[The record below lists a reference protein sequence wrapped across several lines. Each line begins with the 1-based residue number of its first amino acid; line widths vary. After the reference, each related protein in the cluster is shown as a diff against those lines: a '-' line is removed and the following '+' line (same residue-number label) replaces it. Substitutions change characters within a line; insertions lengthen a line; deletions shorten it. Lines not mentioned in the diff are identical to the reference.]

1 MKLQKQLSRRVGN
14 KEYAKWVIAIPP
26 KQVKALGWNEG
37 QSLEGEVTDQKLVIK
52 KVSEAEV
59 EKRKKAA
66 EKAWKK
72 RKKRGDKK

>member
-14 KEYAKWVIAIPP
+14 KEYPKWVISIPP
-26 KQVKALGWNEG
+26 KQVKALGWSEG

-66 EKAWKK
+66 EKAWEK